1 MKKLSSLLMLVII
14 SSCGTIF
21 AGRTKSVN
29 IIPSDSKFTSEVEVM
44 DGGIVKTTKLPAF
57 MIVSRSR
64 QSLIINVKEDGCYKS
79 SQSAFSS
86 KLNLFTLLN
95 VFGGLWSTSSTSTD
109 GAAGALW
116 SYDDNLIV
124 NTTKKSDCKK

>member
-1 MKKLSSLLMLVII
+1 MLVII

-64 QSLIINVKEDGCYKS
+64 QSLIIKVKEDGCYKS
-79 SQSAFSS
+79 SQSDFSS